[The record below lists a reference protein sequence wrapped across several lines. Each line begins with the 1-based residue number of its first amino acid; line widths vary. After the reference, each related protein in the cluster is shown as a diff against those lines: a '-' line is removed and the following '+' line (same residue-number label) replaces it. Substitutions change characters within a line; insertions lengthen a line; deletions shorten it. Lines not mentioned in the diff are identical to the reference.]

1 MAAVMLKNYCASPS
15 TAKQG
20 ILARHQTT
28 PRAQRARPV
37 RCQAGKDSIRAVGR
51 AEPAVLSVLALATGF
66 SVLLEPSTPSN
77 EDTAAHLE
85 MVEMAGTTFSYPQP
99 AIGQATDAVKAPA
112 LTVAYNDLAT
122 LAAQEKKKTSHSPQA
137 FTQTLPKRLLTV
149 CIRCMWTMGA
159 CVFTSPVL
167 CLACS
172 VSLAFGH

>member
-122 LAAQEKKKTSHSPQA
+122 LAAQEKKKPVTPPKPSPK
-137 FTQTLPKRLLTV
+137 PCPRG
-149 CIRCMWTMGA
+149 C
-159 CVFTSPVL
+159 
-167 CLACS
+167 
-172 VSLAFGH
+172 